1 MGPTPCP
8 DGARD
13 TLGLSR
19 TSEVGVAV
27 TLEQVL
33 GLAELDLRPATTLPR
48 LDRPLRWVA
57 VSEQTD
63 PSPWIEPGDLVLT
76 TGMALSGSA
85 DECAAYVDRLVRADA
100 AGIGFGVGLH
110 HDRIPEALV
119 EAAERAGLP
128 VVEVGEPV
136 PFVAVSRAVSRLMA
150 AEEYAESGTSFDS
163 QRRMIRACLATGG
176 DDPAASPGAG
186 TAEAVLP
193 VLARHVGGFALSL
206 SPSGALRSAAPADAA
221 ARVVEL
227 AGEIDRLRPRGL
239 LASAS
244 IAAPSEHIVIVP
256 VGVRDT
262 VSGFLV
268 VGSPRQL
275 TAGDQAVLNLAVS
288 LMSWETTTVLAT
300 DRHRDAWRRALVD
313 LVQVE
318 GLSDKRLAAL
328 GISGLDPVRAAAL
341 VARPEGTVALTA
353 PWVDGAVMCTDDPG
367 GLVGFVAVDDAGTV
381 LPAIAAALRRDGVG
395 SVGVSEPTDLTSPAN
410 VRRAIDQARHAA
422 NAGRG
427 LVQHGDLAGRSF
439 EALVDADAAAY
450 WSRACLAS
458 ILAAPDATD
467 MCQTLQAWLAEHGQ
481 VDATAQRLGI
491 HRHTVRHRL
500 RRIESVLGR
509 SLEDPSVRANLWFA
523 LRVLPADDEAGPFA
537 GAAAAPSRR

>member
-1 MGPTPCP
+1 M
-8 DGARD
+8 
-13 TLGLSR
+13 
-19 TSEVGVAV
+19 AV
-27 TLEQVL
+27 TLEQVVA
-33 GLAELDLRPATTLPR
+33 LAELDLRRVTVAPS

-76 TGMALSGSA
+76 TGMTLTDDA
-85 DECAAYVDRLVRADA
+85 DDCSAYVERLVHAEA

-110 HDRIPEALV
+110 HVRIPEALV

-163 QRRMIRACLATGG
+163 QRRMIRACLSTGG
-176 DDPAASPGAG
+176 DGHGARSD

-206 SPSGALRSAAPADAA
+206 TPSGALLSASPADAA
-221 ARVVEL
+221 ARAGEFS
-227 AGEIDRLRPRGL
+227 GEIDRLLPRGL

-244 IAAPSEHIVIVP
+244 IASPHEHVVIVP

-268 VGSPRQL
+268 VGSPRHL

-288 LMSWETTTVLAT
+288 LFSWGSSSMIVA
-300 DRHRDAWRRALVD
+300 DRQRDAWRRLLVD
-313 LVQVE
+313 LARIE
-318 GLSDKRLAAL
+318 GLSPERLSAL
-328 GISGLDPVRAAAL
+328 GVTGLDPVRAVAF
-341 VARPEGTVALTA
+341 VARPEAGGTLTA
-353 PWVDGAVMCTDDPG
+353 PMVDGVVACGDEDGGLLGFAAADCDGAVAPS
-367 GLVGFVAVDDAGTV
+367 FAS
-381 LPAIAAALRRDGVG
+381 ALRRDGIR
-395 SVGVSEPTDLTSPAN
+395 SVGLSGPADLTSPGN
-410 VRRAIDQARHAA
+410 VRQALEHARQA
-422 NAGRG
+422 AASGPG
-427 LVQHGDLAGRSF
+427 WVSHAHLAERSF
-439 EALVDADAAAY
+439 DSLVDADVAVH
-450 WSRACLAS
+450 WSRACLAP
-458 ILAAPDATD
+458 ILAAPDALD
-467 MCQTLQAWLAEHGQ
+467 MRLTLQAWLAAHGQ
-481 VDATAQRLGI
+481 VDATAQQLGI

-509 SLEDPSVRANLWFA
+509 PLDDPSVRADLWFA
-523 LRVLPADDEAGPFA
+523 LRTVPTPDARPDATGGSALRG
-537 GAAAAPSRR
+537 